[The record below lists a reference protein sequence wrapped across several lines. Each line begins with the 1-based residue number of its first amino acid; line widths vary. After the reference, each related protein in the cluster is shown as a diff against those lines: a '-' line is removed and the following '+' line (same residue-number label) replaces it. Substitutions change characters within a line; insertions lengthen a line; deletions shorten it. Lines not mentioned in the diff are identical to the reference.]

1 MLNHQNNDEFA
12 KMHLLLLQQ
21 EAERCRIANQFRAR
35 KKELAQS
42 NRKAKSTNKGRQSVF
57 ARLITMGNRLF

>member
-21 EAERCRIANQFRAR
+21 EAERCRIANQLRAR
-35 KKELAQS
+35 KKELAQL
-42 NRKAKSTNKGRQSVF
+42 NRKAKSSNKDRQSMF
-57 ARLITMGNRLF
+57 ARLFNMGNRLF